1 MRTYVLPAL
10 ICPVMLAT
18 SLSLATPGRTQDLGN
33 VVQGVAQAL
42 INQELDKQ
50 AYLAAQSAN
59 TISAYRNY
67 LKSYPK
73 GIYRANAERAL
84 VKLGAEV
91 DPDTQPPVGGTMT
104 AAQEEAALRLTF
116 SERVRIQRRLTSLGY
131 STGGA
136 DGSFGYSTR
145 RAISQWQR
153 ANRQPVTSY
162 LTEAQIR
169 LIARQSGAVVVP
181 PVGGDPGDDDSYSA
195 ARVEASLGL
204 SRSQRITIQRQ
215 LTSLGYDTGGADG
228 LWGSNTR
235 TAIRK
240 WQTANKVSSTGYV
253 TAAQVNLIAKQ
264 AGTTVDPTPP
274 GGTGNAALEESL
286 LGLSSYEKADLQRR
300 LTRLGYN
307 TYGADGVFGRNSRT
321 AIAGWQ
327 ADEGLTVTGYLSA
340 DEVRKIR
347 VETGG

>member
-1 MRTYVLPAL
+1 MRKFFVPSLIAPVL
-10 ICPVMLAT
+10 LAST
-18 SLSLATPGRTQDLGN
+18 LSLASPGQSQDLGN

-42 INQELDKQ
+42 INQQLDKQ

-59 TISAYRNY
+59 TVSGYRNY

-73 GIYRANAERAL
+73 GIYRSNAEQAL
-84 VKLGAEV
+84 VKLGASV
-91 DPDTQPPVGGTMT
+91 DTGTTPPVGGNMT
-104 AAQEEAALRLTF
+104 AAQEEASLRLSF
-116 SERVRIQRRLTSLGY
+116 SERVSIQRRLTSLGY
-131 STGGA
+131 DTRGA

-145 RAISQWQR
+145 RAIAGWQR
-153 ANRQPVTSY
+153 ANRQSVTSY
-162 LTEAQIR
+162 LTDAQVR
-169 LIARQSGAVVVP
+169 LIARQSGAVVTP
-181 PVGGDPGDDDSYSA
+181 PVGGDNGGDGTYSA
-195 ARVEASLGL
+195 AQVEASLGL
-204 SRSQRITIQRQ
+204 SRTQRITIQRQ
-215 LTSLGYDTGGADG
+215 LTSLGYNTGGADG

-253 TAAQVNLIAKQ
+253 TAAQVRLIASQ
-264 AGTTVDPTPP
+264 AGTTADPTPP
-274 GGTGNAALEESL
+274 GGTGGAALEESL

-327 ADEGLTVTGYLSA
+327 ADEGLTVTGYLGA